1 MKAHKGHQQVFESAK
16 NSREREKGGQYLWH
30 CRDLV
35 GEKKIL
41 KKREQQLRGK
51 KGRTCRNRKYLV
63 VGKVLREGTEYFKR
77 EGDRKFLR
85 GR

>member
-1 MKAHKGHQQVFESAK
+1 MQKIV
-16 NSREREKGGQYLWH
+16 EREKGGQYLWNR
-30 CRDLV
+30 RDIV

-51 KGRTCRNRKYLV
+51 KGHTRRNRKYLV
-63 VGKVLREGTEYFKR
+63 VGKVLREGTKYFKR